1 MPKEAQHLNTSMMK
15 LSSIFSDSSMLII
28 SLAKFFGC
36 KGVFDTTDC
45 GILGKCCLLENT
57 HLFSYVF
64 TIYLVEKS
72 QRAAWYERRDCCKSK
87 VAEHSN
93 EFLALPVSQLLCA
106 CEEDNTSFADCT
118 LLGCRLAQAVK
129 TILELME
136 ERLEQRFSKPF
147 RFNENWPHISQ
158 SGTTWLC
165 RSCTL
170 FILHGAKWILDFTA
184 TAYEPKSLRF
194 RRYLLNT
201 FWTWFFVRLDFI
213 DVRDA
218 WLQRRVKV
226 SPLLDESARLLTCWY
241 CRRL

>member
-1 MPKEAQHLNTSMMK
+1 MLCALDSRSCIALFGCFFEAVTLSDSVHLCLQLAVTRKRVTDEADLIALTMPTEAQHLNTSMMK

-36 KGVFDTTDC
+36 KGIFDTTDC

-64 TIYLVEKS
+64 TIYLVEKN

-106 CEEDNTSFADCT
+106 CEADNTSFADCT

-170 FILHGAKWILDFTA
+170 FILHGAK
-184 TAYEPKSLRF
+184 
-194 RRYLLNT
+194 
-201 FWTWFFVRLDFI
+201 
-213 DVRDA
+213 
-218 WLQRRVKV
+218 
-226 SPLLDESARLLTCWY
+226 
-241 CRRL
+241 